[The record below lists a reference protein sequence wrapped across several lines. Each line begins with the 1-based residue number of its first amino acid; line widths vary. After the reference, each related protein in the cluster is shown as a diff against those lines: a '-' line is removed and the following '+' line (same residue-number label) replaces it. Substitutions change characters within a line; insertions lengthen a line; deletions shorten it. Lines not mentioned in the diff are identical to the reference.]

1 MKLSFSIKYWTKMDW
16 QAACQAASDA
26 KLHGL
31 EIDSVKNPLLTAKNS
46 PTNPELA
53 AAARL

>member
-1 MKLSFSIKYWTKMDW
+1 MDW

-53 AAARL
+53 ADPRRR